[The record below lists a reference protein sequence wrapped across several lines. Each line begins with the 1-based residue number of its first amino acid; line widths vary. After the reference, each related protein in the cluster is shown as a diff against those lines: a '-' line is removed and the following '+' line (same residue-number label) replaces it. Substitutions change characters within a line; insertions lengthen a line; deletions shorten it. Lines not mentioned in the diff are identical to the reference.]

1 VVFGARFRET
11 VEDAAADLLDDAKTA
26 VVNVFWALVLLVAA
40 FIPVQLATS
49 RLALPHVWRVE
60 AVIVGALVTTVIAVA
75 ALVQPPSAD
84 VRQMMEDAVR
94 LVEAPSP
101 RGAHRATQGPQLP
114 ALPAH
119 PNEADQVDEVPPPH
133 LLS

>member
-1 VVFGARFRET
+1 MFDARFREI
-11 VEDAAADLLDDAKTA
+11 VEDAAADLIDDAKTVA
-26 VVNVFWALVLLVAA
+26 SNLFWALILLVAA
-40 FIPVQLATS
+40 FVPVQLAIS
-49 RLALPHVWRVE
+49 RLALPQVWRVE
-60 AVIVGALVTTVIAVA
+60 AVIVGALVTTVVAIAA
-75 ALVQPPSAD
+75 MVQPPSAD

-101 RGAHRATQGPQLP
+101 RGAHRATPGLQLP

-119 PNEADQVDEVPPPH
+119 LDEADEADEGPQH